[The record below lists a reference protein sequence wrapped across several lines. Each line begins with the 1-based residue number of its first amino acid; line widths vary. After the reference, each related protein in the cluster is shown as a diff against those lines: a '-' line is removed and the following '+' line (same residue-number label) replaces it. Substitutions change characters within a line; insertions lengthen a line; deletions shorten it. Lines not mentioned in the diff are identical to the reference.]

1 MKFSFF
7 FAILVSTITL
17 FTCCRLDAADNKEP
31 ATSSLSDLMVTPE
44 RIIFDGPQRTAEVSM
59 MNRSS
64 KPLTYGI
71 SFIQYRMTE
80 NGLMKEIA
88 EPGPNEL
95 FASPYVRFTPRRVLL
110 EPHEIQTVLLQLV
123 KPQGM
128 KDGEYRSHLLCRIL
142 PTATEEE
149 GPDDGKESKSINIQ
163 LIPVYGIS
171 IPVIIRNGALNV
183 TAKLSGL
190 RLAPKEGVVQ
200 RTFLVTIER
209 EGDCSTFG
217 NLVTEWNAPGKNE
230 VSVGS
235 LNGIAVYTGN
245 AKRIV
250 SIPLSIPAGLELHG
264 GELRVRYIDPL
275 NDKILAEATLIIP

>member
-1 MKFSFF
+1 MKFSWF
-7 FAILVSTITL
+7 FAVVVSVITL
-17 FTCCRLDAADNKEP
+17 FASCRLVGAANKEP

-44 RIIFDGPQRTAEVSM
+44 RIIFDGPRRTAEVSM

-71 SFIQYRMTE
+71 SFIQYRMSE
-80 NGLMKEIA
+80 NGMMKEITEA
-88 EPGPNEL
+88 GPNEL
-95 FASPYVRFTPRRVLL
+95 FASHCVRFTPRRVLL
-110 EPHEIQTVLLQLV
+110 EPHEIQTILLQLV

-128 KDGEYRSHLLCRIL
+128 KDGEYRSHLLFRVL

-149 GPDDGKESKSINIQ
+149 GPDAGKESKSLSIQ
-163 LIPVYGIS
+163 LIPIYGIS
-171 IPVIIRNGALNV
+171 IPVILRNGALNV
-183 TAKLSGL
+183 TARLSGL
-190 RLAPKEGVVQ
+190 RLAPKEEGVQ
-200 RTFLVTIER
+200 RTLLVTIER

-230 VSVGS
+230 VSVGR

-250 SIPLSIPAGLELHG
+250 SIPLAIPAGLELHG
-264 GELRVRYIDPL
+264 GQLTVRFIEPV
-275 NDKILAEATLIIP
+275 NEKILAEATLLIP